1 MKIGIFLSARKP
13 TDGGGYT
20 ITKDLFDSIL
30 KIYPKNNF
38 YFIIRG
44 KENNYFKTML
54 QKKGFD
60 FTVIKISKFEIFIK
74 SLIAI
79 FFKPIFNIKDNL
91 DNILEKKNINCL
103 IFLSSENFYPLKIPY
118 VSTIWD
124 IQHLTNSYFRETGSI
139 LIKVYRNIV
148 LTAFLKNSKKI
159 IVGTNVGK
167 NEIKKYFKVKDKLFY
182 KLPHPTP
189 KIFLKEKK
197 TQFNLKI
204 FKKNNFFIYPANFWE
219 HKNHILLL
227 KVIKRI
233 NLKYKKKINLVLVG
247 SIKNISYFNKI
258 KKFIEINKLKKNI
271 KILKFVSLKK
281 LIQLYDYSEGLI
293 YASSSG
299 PENLPPLEAFARGK
313 NVIISN
319 YSGSK
324 EQLNNYATYFNFKKK
339 NSVEKK
345 ILNFKKFTSKDLKRY
360 AKLKSTDNYVKNLMK
375 KVERDFSV

>member
-30 KIYPKNNF
+30 KLYPKNNF

-44 KENNYFKTML
+44 KENTYFKNIL
-54 QKKGFD
+54 KKKGYNY
-60 FTVIKISKFEIFIK
+60 TIIKISKFEIFIK

-79 FFKPIFNIKDNL
+79 LFGSVFNFKNNL
-91 DNILEKKNINCL
+91 DNILRIKKINCL
-103 IFLSSENFYPLKIPY
+103 IFLSSENFYPLKTPY

-124 IQHLTNSYFRETGSI
+124 IQHLTNPYFKETGSI
-139 LIKVYRNIV
+139 LIKVYRHIV
-148 LTAFLKNSKKI
+148 LKAFLKNSKKI
-159 IVGTNVGK
+159 IVGTDLGK
-167 NEIKKYFKVKDKLFY
+167 KEIKKFYQINDNFFY

-189 KIFLKEKK
+189 QIFFKEKK
-197 TQFNLKI
+197 TKSNLKI
-204 FKKNNFFIYPANFWE
+204 FKKNIFFIYPANFWE

-227 KVIKRI
+227 KSIKEI
-233 NLKYKKKINLVLVG
+233 NLKYRKRINLVLVG
-247 SIKNISYFNKI
+247 SVKDRLHFNKI
-258 KKFIEINKLKKNI
+258 KNFITINKLKKNI
-271 KILKFVSLKK
+271 KILKFVTLKK
-281 LIQLYDYSEGLI
+281 LIQLYDGCEALL

-319 YSGSK
+319 YPGSK
-324 EQLNNYATYFNFKKK
+324 EQLNKFATYFDLKKK
-339 NSVEKK
+339 GSIEEK
-345 ILNFKKFTSKDLKRY
+345 ILNFKKFNSKDLKTY
-360 AKLKSTDNYVKNLMK
+360 ARLKSTDNYVKDLIK